1 MLPPDASPRAMTCSF
16 ALRLLRDAAAVLV
29 VGCFMFPLFW
39 WGLNSIKP
47 AHAIFENFSVNW
59 FDFTPT
65 LDNYRVTLSGEGPA
79 FFASKQSILDSLTVA
94 AGSALVALLAA
105 LPSAY
110 ALSLLAFRNSRLFFL
125 WVLFHR
131 ILPPIAVLVPLVF
144 IYHQVGLRDTRP
156 GVLLA
161 HAAVNLPMAML
172 LMKSFFDDIPREVG
186 EAAVIDGATRFQ
198 SFMRVYLPLVRGG
211 IAATA
216 VLCFIFSWTEFLMAL
231 FLTNTIRLLP
241 VQLSLVVT
249 QTWGFTSALSTAAI
263 VPCFIFILL
272 VQRHVVRGL
281 TMGLAKG

>member
-1 MLPPDASPRAMTCSF
+1 MTSSLP
-16 ALRLLRDAAAVLV
+16 LRLLRDATALLV

-65 LDNYRVTLSGEGPA
+65 FDNYRVTLFGGGPA
-79 FFASKQSILDSLTVA
+79 FFASKQSILDSVTVA
-94 AGSALVALLAA
+94 LGATLITLLAA
-105 LPSAY
+105 LPAAY
-110 ALSLLAFRNSRLFFL
+110 ALSRVEIANGRLFFL

-131 ILPPIAVLVPLVF
+131 ILPPIAILVPLVF
-144 IYHQVGLRDTRP
+144 IYHQLGLRDTRT
-156 GVLLA
+156 GIILA
-161 HAAVNLPMAML
+161 HAAVNLPFAVL
-172 LMKSFFDDIPREVG
+172 LLKSFLDDIPREVG
-186 EAAVIDGATRFQ
+186 EAAVIDGATRLQ
-198 SFMRVYLPLVRGG
+198 SFRRIYLPLVKGG

-241 VQLSLVVT
+241 VQLSLVVS

-263 VPCFIFILL
+263 LPGFIFILL
-272 VQRHVVRGL
+272 VQKHLVRGL

>member
-1 MLPPDASPRAMTCSF
+1 MTNRL
-16 ALRLLRDAAAVLV
+16 APRLLRDATAILI

-47 AHAIFENFSVNW
+47 AHAIFENFDVNW

-79 FFASKQSILDSLTVA
+79 FFASRQSIMDSLTVA
-94 AGSALVALLAA
+94 VGATMVTLLAA

-110 ALSLLAFRNSRLFFL
+110 ALSLLDIRNSRLFFL

-144 IYHQVGLRDTRP
+144 IYHQLGLRDTRA
-156 GVLLA
+156 GVILA

-172 LMKSFFDDIPREVG
+172 LLKSFFDDIPREVG
-186 EAAVIDGATRFQ
+186 EAAMIDGATRVQ
-198 SFMRVYLPLVRGG
+198 SFIRVHVPLVRGG

-216 VLCFIFSWTEFLMAL
+216 VLCFLFSWTEFLMAL

-241 VQLSLVVT
+241 VQLSVVVT

-272 VQRHVVRGL
+272 VQRHLVRGL

>member
-1 MLPPDASPRAMTCSF
+1 MPYSLP
-16 ALRLLRDAAAVLV
+16 LRLLRDAAALLT

-39 WGLNSIKP
+39 WGLNSVKP

-65 LDNYRVTLSGEGPA
+65 LDNYRVTLVGEGPA
-79 FFASKQSILDSLTVA
+79 FFASKRAILDTV
-94 AGSALVALLAA
+94 LVAVGATFVTLLAA
-105 LPSAY
+105 LPAAF
-110 ALSLLAFRNSRLFFL
+110 ALSLLDFRNRRLAFL

-144 IYHQVGLRDTRP
+144 IYARIGLRDTHA
-156 GVLLA
+156 GVILA
-161 HAAVNLPMAML
+161 HAAVNLPFAVL
-172 LMKSFFDDIPREVG
+172 LLKSFFDDVPREVG
-186 EAAVIDGATRFQ
+186 EAATIDGATRFQ
-198 SFMRVYLPLVRGG
+198 SFLRIHAPLVRGG

-231 FLTNTIRLLP
+231 FLTNSIRLLP

-249 QTWGFTSALSTAAI
+249 QTWGFTSALSTASI
-263 VPCFIFILL
+263 LPGFIFILL
-272 VQRHVVRGL
+272 VQRHLVRGL

>member
-1 MLPPDASPRAMTCSF
+1 MPQSLS
-16 ALRLLRDAAAVLV
+16 LRLLRDAAALFT

-39 WGLNSIKP
+39 WGLNSVKP

-65 LDNYRVTLSGEGPA
+65 LDNYRVTLAGEGPG
-79 FFASKQSILDSLTVA
+79 FFASRQAIADTL
-94 AGSALVALLAA
+94 LVAGGATLATLLAA
-105 LPSAY
+105 LPAAF
-110 ALSLLAFRNSRLFFL
+110 ALSLIQFRRQRLVFL

-144 IYHQVGLRDTRP
+144 IYWQIGLRDTRP
-156 GVLLA
+156 GIILA
-161 HAAVNLPMAML
+161 HAAANLPFAVL
-172 LMKSFFDDIPREVG
+172 LLKSFFDDVPREVG

-198 SFMRVYLPLVRGG
+198 SFLRIYAPLVKSG

-241 VQLSLVVT
+241 VQLSLVASR
-249 QTWGFTSALSTAAI
+249 TWGFTSALSTASI
-263 VPCFIFILL
+263 LPGFIFILL
-272 VQRHVVRGL
+272 VQRHLVRGL
-281 TMGLAKG
+281 TMGLTKG

>member
-1 MLPPDASPRAMTCSF
+1 MTSSLP
-16 ALRLLRDAAAVLV
+16 LRLLRDAAALLV

-47 AHAIFENFSVNW
+47 AHAIFENYSINW

-65 LDNYRVTLSGEGPA
+65 FDNYRVTLFGGGPA
-79 FFASKQSILDSLTVA
+79 FFASKQAIMDSVTVA
-94 AGSALVALLAA
+94 AGSTLVSLMAA

-110 ALSLLAFRNSRLFFL
+110 GLSLLEFRNSRFFFL

-131 ILPPIAVLVPLVF
+131 ILPPIAILVPLVF
-144 IYHQVGLRDTRP
+144 IYHQIGLRDTRP
-156 GVLLA
+156 GVILA
-161 HAAVNLPMAML
+161 HAAANLPFAVL
-172 LMKSFFDDIPREVG
+172 LLKSFVDDVPREVG

-198 SFMRVYLPLVRGG
+198 TFTRIYLPLVKGG

-249 QTWGFTSALSTAAI
+249 QTWGFTAALSTASI
-263 VPCFIFILL
+263 LPGFIFILL
-272 VQRHVVRGL
+272 VQKHLVRGL

>member
-1 MLPPDASPRAMTCSF
+1 MISRLSF
-16 ALRLLRDAAAVLV
+16 RLLRDVLALLT

-47 AHAIFENFSVNW
+47 AHAIFENYSVNW

-65 LDNYRVTLSGEGPA
+65 FANYRVTLLGEGPA
-79 FFASKQSILDSLTVA
+79 FFAAQQAILDSIIVA
-94 AGSALVALLAA
+94 VGATLVALAAA

-110 ALSLLAFRNSRLFFL
+110 ALSLLSFRHSRPFFL
-125 WVLFHR
+125 WVLFQR

-144 IYHQVGLRDTRP
+144 TYTQWGLRDTRI
-156 GVLLA
+156 GVILA
-161 HAAVNLPMAML
+161 HAAVNLPFAVL
-172 LMKSFFDDIPREVG
+172 LLKSFFDDVPREVG

-198 SFMRVYLPLVRGG
+198 SFLRIYAPLVKGG

-216 VLCFIFSWTEFLMAL
+216 VLCFVFSWTEFLMAL
-231 FLTNTIRLLP
+231 FLTTTIRLLP

-249 QTWGFTSALSTAAI
+249 QTWGFTSALSTASI
-263 VPCFIFILL
+263 LPGFIFILL
-272 VQRHVVRGL
+272 VQRHLVRGL

>member
-1 MLPPDASPRAMTCSF
+1 MTSRLP
-16 ALRLLRDAAAVLV
+16 LRLLRDAAALLT

-47 AHAIFENFSVNW
+47 ASAIFVIDSVNW

-65 LDNYRVTLSGEGPA
+65 LANYRVTLLGEGPG
-79 FFASKQSILDSLTVA
+79 FFASKQAILDSLA
-94 AGSALVALLAA
+94 VALGSTAVALAAA

-110 ALSLLAFRNSRLFFL
+110 ALSLIRFPAERLFFL
-125 WVLFHR
+125 WVLFQR

-144 IYHQVGLRDTRP
+144 VYTQTGLRDTRT
-156 GVLLA
+156 GIILA
-161 HAAVNLPMAML
+161 HAAANLPFAVL
-172 LMKSFFDDIPREVG
+172 LLKSFFDDVPREVG
-186 EAAVIDGATRFQ
+186 EAAMIDGATRFQ
-198 SFMRVYLPLVRGG
+198 SFRKIHAPLVKGG

-216 VLCFIFSWTEFLMAL
+216 VLCFVFSWTEFLMAL

-249 QTWGFTSALSTAAI
+249 QTWGFTAALSTASI
-263 VPCFIFILL
+263 LPGFVFILL
-272 VQRHVVRGL
+272 VQRHLVRGL

>member
-1 MLPPDASPRAMTCSF
+1 MTNRL
-16 ALRLLRDAAAVLV
+16 APRLLRDATAILV

-47 AHAIFENFSVNW
+47 AHAIFENYNVNW

-79 FFASKQSILDSLTVA
+79 FFASRQSIMDSLTVA
-94 AGSALVALLAA
+94 VGATMVTLLAA

-110 ALSLLAFRNSRLFFL
+110 ALSLLDIRNSRLFFL

-144 IYHQVGLRDTRP
+144 IYHQLGLRDTRA
-156 GVLLA
+156 GVILA

-172 LMKSFFDDIPREVG
+172 LLKSFFDDIPREVG
-186 EAAVIDGATRFQ
+186 EAAMIDGATRVQ
-198 SFMRVYLPLVRGG
+198 SFIRVHVPLVRGG

-216 VLCFIFSWTEFLMAL
+216 VLCFLFSWTEFLMAL

-241 VQLSLVVT
+241 VQLSVVVT

-272 VQRHVVRGL
+272 VQRHLVRGL

>member
-1 MLPPDASPRAMTCSF
+1 MPQSLH
-16 ALRLLRDAAAVLV
+16 LRLLRDAAALLT

-47 AHAIFENFSVNW
+47 ASAIFENQSVNW
-59 FDFTPT
+59 FDFTPS
-65 LDNYRVTLSGEGPA
+65 LANYRVTLGGEGPA
-79 FFASKQSILDSLTVA
+79 FFASRQAILDTL
-94 AGSALVALLAA
+94 LVATGATLLTLAAA
-105 LPSAY
+105 LPAAF
-110 ALSLLAFRNSRLFFL
+110 ALSLVEFRNRRLVFL

-144 IYHQVGLRDTRP
+144 TYTQVGLRDTRA
-156 GVLLA
+156 GIILA
-161 HAAVNLPMAML
+161 HAAVNLPFAVL
-172 LMKSFFDDIPREVG
+172 LLKSFLDDVPREVG
-186 EAAVIDGATRFQ
+186 EAATIDGATRLQCFL
-198 SFMRVYLPLVRGG
+198 RIYAPLVRGG

-249 QTWGFTSALSTAAI
+249 QTWGFTAALSTASI
-263 VPCFIFILL
+263 LPGFLFILL
-272 VQRHVVRGL
+272 VQRHLVRGL